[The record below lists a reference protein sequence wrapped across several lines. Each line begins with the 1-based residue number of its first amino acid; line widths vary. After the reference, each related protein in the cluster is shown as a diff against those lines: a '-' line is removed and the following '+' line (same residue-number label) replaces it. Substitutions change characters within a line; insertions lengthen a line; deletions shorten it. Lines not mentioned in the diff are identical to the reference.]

1 MGLLRR
7 GLLLLLVA
15 VGCSLPAVGR
25 AGTSINFHSSPDVVL
40 AVKHHLGRIK
50 SKLDGEDLDGALKTL
65 KAAKG
70 LLSKWQAH
78 VQKLKD
84 ARDHVPTE
92 EEGVKQRELDARPP
106 PEPAAFHIKVTH
118 TPKSCKP
125 GSRRT
130 KLGDT
135 LKVHFVGK
143 LLEGGKKAKAFDS
156 SFHTGSMPYKFTL
169 GEGGGAKVEGWNDG
183 LLDMCQGERRT
194 LTIGWDRGYGEKG
207 RPSAGIPKHADL
219 RFMIE
224 LVEFSS
230 GGRRRGR
237 KTGL

>member
-1 MGLLRR
+1 MRR
-7 GLLLLLVA
+7 ALVLVLA
-15 VGCSLPAVGR
+15 ACCCLFAATR
-25 AGTSINFHSSPDVVL
+25 ADASINFHSSPDVVL

-50 SKLDGEDLDGALKTL
+50 SKLDGEDLDGALQTL

-106 PEPAAFHIKVTH
+106 PEPAKFNIKVTH
-118 TPKSCKP
+118 TPKTCKP
-125 GSRRT
+125 GSRKTR
-130 KLGDT
+130 LGDS

-143 LLEGGKKAKAFDS
+143 LLKGGKKAKAFDS

-194 LTIGWDRGYGEKG
+194 LTIGWDKGFGEKG
-207 RPSAGIPKHADL
+207 RPSAGVPKHADL
-219 RFMIE
+219 RYMIE

-230 GGRRRGR
+230 GGRRRSG
-237 KTGL
+237 KTGV